1 MKNIHSQHFRFIWIV
16 FATVFISIFTSCS
29 SCSNEDEN
37 FENLPQVDL
46 SIFREA
52 DSIIIAQKA
61 EELDHKFQRLVKLTG
76 FNGTVLYSEKGKV
89 ILKKAYGYHDVRRK
103 KDSLST
109 SDPFQLASVSKMFT
123 AMAVMLLKNEGQLDY
138 EDDIRKYIPEF
149 PYEGVTI
156 RMLLTHRS
164 GLPRYMSI
172 AQDHWTNKKT
182 PLNNDEVIELFVAY
196 RPDPYF
202 KPGDGFHYCN
212 TNYVLLVN
220 IVEKIT
226 DKHFEDF
233 MKERIFEPLNMD
245 SSFIYQ
251 MGDDTTVSLYVEEGV
266 PGYYH
271 RGWRWREMT
280 NEYLNGVMG
289 DKGVYT
295 SVDDLYKYDQA
306 LDHFT
311 LLPDSVLREA
321 FEPGSPKYWR
331 RKNSYGFGWRIKDD
345 MDSTVYHFGW
355 WKGFRT
361 FYIRDMK
368 YHKTLIVLT
377 NKDKGP
383 GSDNFWNIIKA
394 DTLPLGNASYLN
406 SGK

>member
-1 MKNIHSQHFRFIWIV
+1 MKNIRLQHFRFIWIV
-16 FATVFISIFTSCS
+16 FIYALLSAFTSCS
-29 SCSNEDEN
+29 SCNHEEEIP
-37 FENLPQVDL
+37 ENLPKVDL
-46 SIFREA
+46 NIFRDA

-61 EELDHKFQRLVKLTG
+61 EELDKRFQRLEKLTG

-89 ILKKAYGYHDVRRK
+89 ILKKAYGYHNVRRK

-123 AMAVMLLKNEGQLDY
+123 AMAVMLLKNEGQLNY

-149 PYEGVTI
+149 PYQGVTV

-172 AQDHWTNKKT
+172 AQDHWTNKKI
-182 PLNNDEVIELFVAY
+182 PLDNDKVIDLFTSY

-212 TNYVLLVN
+212 TNYALLVN
-220 IVEKIT
+220 IIEKISG
-226 DKHFEDF
+226 KHFEVF
-233 MKERIFEPLNMD
+233 MKERIFEPLDMD

-251 MGDDTTVSLYVEEGV
+251 MRYDTEVSLYIEEGV

-280 NEYLNGVMG
+280 NDYLNGVMG

-311 LLPDSVLREA
+311 LLPDSVIREA

-331 RKNSYGFGWRIKDD
+331 RKNNYGFGWRIKDG
-345 MDSTVYHFGW
+345 MDSAVYHFGW

-383 GSDNFWNIIKA
+383 GSDNFWSIIKE
-394 DTLPLGNASYLN
+394 DTLPIGNYSAYP
-406 SGK
+406 GKR

>member
-1 MKNIHSQHFRFIWIV
+1 MKNTQSQHLHFFWIV
-16 FATVFISIFTSCS
+16 FLSVFMFLLASCTSCN
-29 SCSNEDEN
+29 NEEEVY
-37 FENLPQVDL
+37 ENLPKVDMN
-46 SIFREA
+46 IFREA
-52 DSIIIAQKA
+52 DSIIIARKA
-61 EELDHKFQRLVKLTG
+61 EELDKKFQRLVRLTG
-76 FNGTVLYSEKGKV
+76 FNGTVLYIEKGKV
-89 ILKKAYGYHDVRRK
+89 ILKKAYGYQNVRRK
-103 KDSLST
+103 KDELST

-123 AMAVMLLKNEGQLDY
+123 AIAIMILKNDQLLDY

-172 AQDHWTNKKT
+172 AQDHWTNKKI
-182 PLNNDEVIELFVAY
+182 PLDNDEVIDLFVTY

-212 TNYVLLVN
+212 TNYALLVN
-220 IVEKIT
+220 VVEKVSG
-226 DKHFEDF
+226 KNFEDF
-233 MKERIFEPLNMD
+233 MKDQIFEPLDMD

-251 MGDDTTVSLYVEEGV
+251 MRDDTIVTLYVEEGV

-289 DKGVYT
+289 DKGVYA

-311 LLPDSVLREA
+311 LLPDSILSEA
-321 FEPGSPKYWR
+321 FKPGSPKYWR
-331 RKNSYGFGWRIKDD
+331 RKNNYGFGWRIKDD

-361 FYIRDMK
+361 YYIRDMK

-377 NKDKGP
+377 NKDRGP
-383 GSDNFWNIIKA
+383 GSDNYWNIMKVDSI
-394 DTLPLGNASYLN
+394 PLGNYSAYPRR
-406 SGK
+406 K

>member
-1 MKNIHSQHFRFIWIV
+1 MKHINSQHFRFFWI
-16 FATVFISIFTSCS
+16 TFISGFIFLATSCT
-29 SCSNEDEN
+29 SCNNEEEVP
-37 FENLPQVDL
+37 ENLPKVDL
-46 SIFREA
+46 NIFREA

-61 EELDHKFQRLVKLTG
+61 EELDKRFQRLVKLTG
-76 FNGTVLYSEKGKV
+76 FNGTVLYTEKGKV
-89 ILKKAYGYHDVRRK
+89 VLKKAYGYQNVRRK
-103 KDSLST
+103 RDSLST

-123 AMAVMLLKNEGQLDY
+123 AMAVMMLKNEGQLNY

-149 PYEGVTI
+149 PYEGVTV

-172 AQDHWTNKKT
+172 AQDHWSNKKI
-182 PLNNDEVIELFVAY
+182 PLNNDEVIDLFVTH

-212 TNYVLLVN
+212 TNYALLVN
-220 IVEKIT
+220 IVEEISG
-226 DKHFEDF
+226 KHFENF
-233 MKERIFEPLNMD
+233 MKERIFEPLDMD

-251 MGDDTTVSLYVEEGV
+251 MRDDTIVSLYVEEGV

-280 NEYLNGVMG
+280 NDYLNGVMG

-295 SVDDLYKYDQA
+295 SVDDLYKYDLA

-311 LLPDSVLREA
+311 LLPDSVLKEA
-321 FEPGSPKYWR
+321 FEPGSPTYWR
-331 RKNSYGFGWRIKDD
+331 RKNNYGFGWRIKDD

-368 YHKTLIVLT
+368 HQKTLIVLT
-377 NKDKGP
+377 NRDKGP
-383 GSDNFWNIIKA
+383 GSDNFWNIIKS
-394 DTLPLGNASYLN
+394 DTLPLGNYSLYP
-406 SGK
+406 GRR